1 MPEQEFDLT
10 ASRVDRK
17 SIDLAWTRPYG
28 AGPAPVDRYEVYA
41 SRNLGPFTLS
51 EVDAEQLV
59 LDPVEQPTPERL
71 DRLTDKFVDVKT
83 SSRLSPDVE
92 VYLKA
97 ECLQRND
104 SFKLRGAYHKMAS
117 LSSEEK
123 TRGNLDYQLLRQI
136 LVDAP

>member
-1 MPEQEFDLT
+1 MSSLDFKGILQARQHLNRIARQTPFERS
-10 ASRVDRK
+10 A
-17 SIDLAWTRPYG
+17 A
-28 AGPAPVDRYEVYA
+28 
-41 SRNLGPFTLS
+41 LGDQTNM
-51 EVDAEQLV
+51 
-59 LDPVEQPTPERL
+59 
-71 DRLTDKFVDVKT
+71 
-83 SSRLSPDVE
+83 E

-104 SFKLRGAYHKMAS
+104 SFKLRGAYHKMVS